1 MTVPAKITAS
11 LTALQAQ
18 VAAAAPLQAAPYS
31 ALRAIQLNANRLEAD
46 TTLALYD
53 AAGQLDTWIAPPNQ
67 PGMISGFQAM
77 VESALDEWRIL
88 DMLAVISRA
97 ALNIDLLVGDLGT
110 IPAQRTTIIP
120 S

>member
-1 MTVPAKITAS
+1 
-11 LTALQAQ
+11 
-18 VAAAAPLQAAPYS
+18 
-31 ALRAIQLNANRLEAD
+31 
-46 TTLALYD
+46 
-53 AAGQLDTWIAPPNQ
+53 
-67 PGMISGFQAM
+67 MISGFQAM

-110 IPAQRTTIIP
+110 IPAQRATIIQ